1 MTKAIYDLLKEL
13 SKIPGPVGREERV
26 QTFMKEHLSKHA
38 QKVSQDKIGNLI
50 ATIEGTGT
58 HYALVAHC
66 DEVGFFVSNIDDNGF
81 LRVKWNTQSYLPDM
95 RLLPGQRVKIMTEK
109 GFVPGFFGVK
119 TAHIAGAEGKK
130 RLPKWE
136 EVFVDIGATSKEDA
150 SSMGIN
156 VGDPMLYDTETYW
169 IGKHVVGK
177 TFDDR
182 IGLVQM
188 IIIAQMLAELPKE
201 KRPTVTLVSTVMEEI
216 GAKGAASVAGNLD
229 VDGVLILEVG
239 LADDYPGT
247 KGEAGISLGK
257 GPVIVI
263 KDSQIVYSHALNQRL
278 IAAAEKTGIDIQRAV
293 YHNYATDGF
302 QMASQGQRV
311 AVVGIPCR
319 YTHSSFETINL
330 TDVEAALN
338 LIMSFILD

>member
-1 MTKAIYDLLKEL
+1 MTKIIYNLLKEL
-13 SKIPGPVGREERV
+13 CEIPGPVGREDQIQAFV
-26 QTFMKEHLSKHA
+26 KEKLASYT
-38 QKVSQDKIGNLI
+38 QSISQDKIGNVV
-50 ATIEGTGT
+50 ATIEGTGS

-66 DEVGFFVSNIDDNGF
+66 DEVGFFVSAVDDRGF
-81 LRVKWNTQSYLPDM
+81 LRVKWNTQSYLPDI
-95 RLLPGQRVKIMTEK
+95 RLLPGQRVMIMTEK

-130 RLPKWE
+130 RIPKWE
-136 EVFVDIGATSKEDA
+136 EVFVDVGATSKLEVDD
-150 SSMGIN
+150 MRVN
-156 VGDPMLYDTETYW
+156 VGDPVLYDSKTMRV
-169 IGKHVVGK
+169 GKHVVGK

-182 IGLVQM
+182 IGLVEM
-188 IIIAQMLAELPKE
+188 IIIAQMLSEIPKD

-216 GAKGAASVAGNLD
+216 GAKGAASVAKNLD
-229 VDGVLILEVG
+229 VDGILILDVG

-247 KGEAGISLGK
+247 KGEAGISLGA

-263 KDSQIVYSHALNQRL
+263 KDSQIVYAHSLNQKL
-278 IAAAEKTGIDIQRAV
+278 IQIASDIGIEIQRAV

-319 YTHSSFETINL
+319 YTHSSFETIDL
-330 TDVEAALN
+330 QDVEAAIN
-338 LIMSFILD
+338 LIMSFILS